1 MSQNPFQNAQTQL
14 NKSLSH
20 MSVSERIAPLLSH
33 PKRVIEVAIPVR
45 MDDGSTK
52 VFTGFRSQYNDALGP
67 FKGGIRFHPGVTI
80 DEVKALSLWM
90 TIKCAVVGLPLGGGK
105 GRVIVDPKTMSQGEL
120 ERLSRG
126 YIRALY
132 RYLGPTE
139 DVPAPDVYTNGQI
152 MSWMLD
158 EYETL
163 VGHKAP
169 GMITG
174 KPLALGGSKGRDK
187 ATAQG
192 GVFVLTELVKALQRN
207 PKDLTVAIQGFGNAG
222 SVVADLLTTEGYTIV
237 AVSDS
242 RGGVYRKEGL
252 NITDVEVHKSQTES
266 VVSFPEAE
274 TITNEQL
281 LELPVDILIPA
292 ALENVITEHNADRIQ
307 AKYILELAN
316 GPITPEADDILH
328 KKGIMSVPDI
338 LANAGGVTVS
348 YFEQV
353 QNATNYAW
361 EAKEVQA
368 KLEAIMKQAF
378 KEVWAVTQEKNV
390 PLRQAAY
397 IVALRRITEAM
408 EYRGRA

>member
-1 MSQNPFQNAQTQL
+1 MSHNPFQNALTQL
-14 NKSLSH
+14 NKALTH
-20 MSVSERIAPLLSH
+20 MHVSENITPILSQ
-33 PKRVIEVAIPVR
+33 PKRVLEVNIPVR
-45 MDDGSTK
+45 MDNGSTK

-90 TIKCAVVGLPLGGGK
+90 TMKCAVVGLPLGGGK
-105 GRVIVDPKTMSQGEL
+105 GGVIVDPKTLSHGEL

-132 RYLGPTE
+132 KYLGPTE

-169 GMITG
+169 GVITG
-174 KPLALGGSKGRDK
+174 KPLSLGGSKGRDK

-192 GVFVLTELVKALQRN
+192 GVFVLTELVQALQKN
-207 PKDLTVAIQGFGNAG
+207 PKELTVAIQGFGNAG
-222 SVVADLLTTEGYTIV
+222 SVVADLLNGLGYTIV

-242 RGGVYRKEGL
+242 RGGVYKKEGL
-252 NITDVEVHKSQTES
+252 SIKDLEIHKSQTES
-266 VVSFPEAE
+266 VVSFPDAE

-292 ALENVITEHNADRIQ
+292 ALENVITEENADRIQ

-316 GPITPEADDILH
+316 GPITPEADEILH
-328 KKGIMSVPDI
+328 IKGIVSVPDI

-353 QNATNYAW
+353 QNASNYAW
-361 EAKEVQA
+361 TAEEVQTR
-368 KLEAIMKQAF
+368 LEKIMKEAF
-378 KEVWAVTQEKNV
+378 HDVWAVTQEKNI

-397 IVALRRITEAM
+397 IVALRRITDAM
-408 EYRGRA
+408 ELRGRM

>member
-1 MSQNPFQNAQTQL
+1 MSHSPFQNAQTQL
-14 NKSLSH
+14 KKALAYTHISEHTTNILSQ
-20 MSVSERIAPLLSH
+20 
-33 PKRVIEVAIPVR
+33 PKRVLEVAIPVR
-45 MDDGSTK
+45 MDNGKTHI
-52 VFTGFRSQYNDALGP
+52 FTGFRSQYNDALGP
-67 FKGGIRFHPGVTI
+67 FKGGIRFHPGVTA

-105 GRVIVDPKTMSQGEL
+105 GGVIVDPKTLSQGEL

-132 RYLGPTE
+132 KYLGPTI

-152 MSWMLD
+152 MAWMLD

-163 VGHKAP
+163 VGEKTP

-174 KPLALGGSKGRDK
+174 KPLSLGGSKGRDK

-192 GVFVLTELVKALQRN
+192 GVFVLTELVKTLQKN
-207 PKDLTVAIQGFGNAG
+207 PKELTVAIQGFGNAG
-222 SVVADLLTTEGYTIV
+222 GIVANLLATEGYSIV

-242 RGGVYRKEGL
+242 RGGIYKKDGLAVKE
-252 NITDVEVHKSQTES
+252 VEAHKAQTES
-266 VVSFPEAE
+266 VVSFPDAD

-292 ALENVITEHNADRIQ
+292 ALENVITEQNADRIQ

-316 GPITPEADDILH
+316 GPVTPEADELLH
-328 KKGIMSVPDI
+328 KKAIIDIPDI

-353 QNATNYAW
+353 QNASNYAW
-361 EAKEVQA
+361 TAEEVQA
-368 KLEAIMKQAF
+368 KLSHTMKTAF
-378 KEVWAVTQEKNV
+378 QEVWKLTKDQNIS
-390 PLRQAAY
+390 LRMAAY
-397 IVALRRITEAM
+397 SVALVRIGAAIDA
-408 EYRGRA
+408 RG